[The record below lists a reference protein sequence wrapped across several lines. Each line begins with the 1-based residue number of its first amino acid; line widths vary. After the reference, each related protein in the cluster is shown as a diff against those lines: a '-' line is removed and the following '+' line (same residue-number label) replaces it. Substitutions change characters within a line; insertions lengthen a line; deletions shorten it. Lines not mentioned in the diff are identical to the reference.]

1 MCVPALFRWLSR
13 KYPRIVE
20 QVVEDEPIRSQVEGG
35 HGEIT
40 SDMSQKNPKGTE
52 FDSIAFRAKINQQH
66 SCWLRAA
73 HEANSK
79 QLEKLTVIQ
88 ESKFLG
94 KELSDDYSSDNKI
107 WDSNTIAPGNP
118 FMKLLTDSLRYLI
131 VHKLNTDP
139 GWKQVRLITNP
150 QSTFK
155 HTPKEF
161 TKQSEFGINMNGK
174 KMLWK
179 GVALLYFIE
188 QERLLDTMRPIEK
201 KLFVEDSNEV
211 IFCQEGHTQYN
222 NIYNIYCKQDTTEL
236 VPNRSI
242 LLEGVKVE
250 KRVLNSYN
258 REVASYSRNFQPT
271 PTNWGGNQAYSGY
284 NGSLSRGGYGS
295 YGDDNSCNNINQ
307 QLGNYSGNTNYR
319 NNYGGGH
326 TTGSG
331 AHRPS
336 YVTWV
341 VIAISEQQIK
351 ESVADNWSCSSIHA
365 QISQLRS
372 QLGSMCDNICL
383 VELGAQSINDGFDR
397 NDDEPPLD
405 YLQALEG
412 LKTDL
417 NSSCF
422 KMIESATNLI
432 VEIGC
437 QTAELD
443 EDMNQKLYLL
453 NYLSV
458 DLVKYLDDSKSCLKV
473 TLQICEHIRGN
484 IERVLLEIDTR
495 RTKHKTRKQWRAQ
508 FIEIYVEDLKII
520 NNSLSEVFN
529 SLNDLSHNCQAPQM
543 SYQQEEIDGTSLE
556 TLFSGLLYHSL
567 KLEMVTKES
576 DRLSKSELPR
586 PYLK

>member
-139 GWKQVRLITNP
+139 GWKQ
-150 QSTFK
+150 
-155 HTPKEF
+155 
-161 TKQSEFGINMNGK
+161 
-174 KMLWK
+174 
-179 GVALLYFIE
+179 
-188 QERLLDTMRPIEK
+188 
-201 KLFVEDSNEV
+201 
-211 IFCQEGHTQYN
+211 
-222 NIYNIYCKQDTTEL
+222 L

-365 QISQLRS
+365 QVQLQVQSRYLNQSYLSTQISA
-372 QLGSMCDNICL
+372 G
-383 VELGAQSINDGFDR
+383 E